1 MSGPKLFL
9 GRQPILDRQ
18 QNLIAYEILFRS
30 ADVATANVSDV
41 SQASASVIL
50 DSLSSFGLDDVIG
63 RQRGFFNVHRDMLM
77 SDALELLPKDKVVLE
92 LLETI
97 TPDAEVAARCY
108 DLKTRGFSLALDD
121 HTYDPDYELLYPSMD
136 IVKVDILATGMER
149 LPADLA
155 ALRRWPMRMLAE
167 KVESQEVFKACF
179 DLGFDFFQ
187 GYYFAR
193 PTVLNRRRV
202 DLSGLTLIKL
212 LNQVIAE
219 AEVEEIENTFRQNPD
234 MAYTLL
240 RLVNSVA
247 LGLRERIK
255 TLRHAIVILGRKQ
268 LLRWAQLALFATKSN
283 PDAPSPLLEIAALRG
298 RLLELLV
305 ERDGK
310 GTADREMADRA
321 FMTGILSLVD
331 VLFETSMEQV
341 VGELNLT
348 EDVRAALLKREG
360 PLGELLRVAESLEET
375 DLGELTQLLE
385 RAHVDA
391 GTLVDAHLSA
401 IQWTG
406 SLYQST

>member
-1 MSGPKLFL
+1 
-9 GRQPILDRQ
+9 
-18 QNLIAYEILFRS
+18 
-30 ADVATANVSDV
+30 
-41 SQASASVIL
+41 
-50 DSLSSFGLDDVIG
+50 
-63 RQRGFFNVHRDMLM
+63 
-77 SDALELLPKDKVVLE
+77 
-92 LLETI
+92 
-97 TPDAEVAARCY
+97 
-108 DLKTRGFSLALDD
+108 
-121 HTYDPDYELLYPSMD
+121 
-136 IVKVDILATGMER
+136 
-149 LPADLA
+149 
-155 ALRRWPMRMLAE
+155 MLAE

-179 DLGFDFFQ
+179 DLGFDYFQ

-219 AEVEEIENTFRQNPD
+219 ADVDEIENTFRQNPD

-255 TLRHAIVILGRKQ
+255 TLRHAIVLLGRKQ

-283 PDAPSPLLEIAALRG
+283 PGAPSPLLEIAALRG

-348 EDVRAALLKREG
+348 DDVRAALLKREG

-375 DLGELTQLLE
+375 GLGELTQLLE
-385 RAHVDA
+385 RANVDA
-391 GTLVDAHLSA
+391 DALVDAQLSA
-401 IQWTG
+401 IQWTDT
-406 SLYQST
+406 LYEST